1 MRLFTTPAT
10 FLQNMTKASIQNF
23 EASIAELESIV
34 GKMESANLPL
44 DESLRI
50 YQRGVEILKSCQT
63 SLNSAAQQVKILSEE
78 NQLND
83 FTALPED

>member
-1 MRLFTTPAT
+1 
-10 FLQNMTKASIQNF
+10 MTKASTTSASSQNF

-34 GKMESANLPL
+34 GKMESENLPL

-50 YQRGVEILKSCQT
+50 YKRGVEILKNCQT
-63 SLNSAAQQVKILSEE
+63 SLNNAAQQVKVLSEQ

-83 FTALPED
+83 FTASPD